1 MRSIPGIFAVSL
13 TLALTACSEEQAE
26 APAAPPAKTETAP
39 PAAAPDATPA
49 GDAGS
54 NNDKADVQAE
64 PFFAQM
70 VLEDVTFQVESPNDS
85 SINQVTVRAEG
96 PEGPIGQM
104 ETEADGTITNV
115 EIEDLNADG
124 YPEIYVYVTSAG
136 SGSYG
141 SLIAY
146 ASNQNKSLSQIYLPS
161 IEDDPA
167 ISQGYM
173 GHDEFAVGEGAFLR
187 RFPIYKDGDPNAQPT
202 GGTRQIQYKLEAGEA
217 GWILRQ
223 DRVVEF

>member
-1 MRSIPGIFAVSL
+1 MYTRL
-13 TLALTACSEEQAE
+13 TMVTVLVVVCSAL
-26 APAAPPAKTETAP
+26 
-39 PAAAPDATPA
+39 
-49 GDAGS
+49 
-54 NNDKADVQAE
+54 VQAE
-64 PFFAQM
+64 PFLAQM
-70 VLEDVTFQVESPNDS
+70 VLHGVTFQVESPNDS
-85 SINQVTVRAEG
+85 SINPVVVRATMAEG
-96 PEGPIGQM
+96 SLGQVQAQ
-104 ETEADGTITNV
+104 ADGTITKV

-146 ASNQNKSLSQIYLPS
+146 ASNQNKSLGEIYLPS
-161 IEDDPA
+161 IEDTPE

-173 GHDEFAVGEGAFLR
+173 GHDEFALGEGALVR
-187 RFPIYKDGDPNAQPT
+187 RFPVYRFGDTNAGPT

-217 GWILRQ
+217 GWVLRQ

>member
-1 MRSIPGIFAVSL
+1 MDVDIIAIRLRLLITA
-13 TLALTACSEEQAE
+13 TLAAVLSPIA
-26 APAAPPAKTETAP
+26 
-39 PAAAPDATPA
+39 
-49 GDAGS
+49 
-54 NNDKADVQAE
+54 QAE

-70 VLEDVTFQVESPNDS
+70 VLQGVTFQVESRNDS
-85 SINQVTVRAEG
+85 SINQVVVRANVSEG
-96 PEGPIGQM
+96 PLGQIQA
-104 ETEADGTITNV
+104 EADGTITNV

-146 ASNQNKSLSQIYLPS
+146 ASNRNKSLSQIYLPS
-161 IEDDPA
+161 IADNPE

-173 GHDEFAVGEGAFLR
+173 GHDEFVVGDGTFVR
-187 RFPIYKDGDPNAQPT
+187 RFPIYRHGDNNAKPT
-202 GGTRQIQYKLEAGEA
+202 GGTRQVQYKLESGEA
-217 GWILRQ
+217 GWVLRQ